1 MSEVDTADSGDGR
14 ETRDSAVESGASKS
28 LPPEPPAAEPDT
40 SESAESAPAE
50 RSSKAGHAVRETAL
64 LIVIALALSVVV
76 RAFLVQA
83 FFIPSPSMVPT
94 LQTDDRILVSK
105 ITTQFGGVDRGQI
118 VVFKDPGGWL
128 TPVPDTSTGVGRLL
142 KDAFTFVGLLPSDT
156 GDDLVKR
163 VIGVGGDRVQCC
175 DDQGRIMVNGVALD
189 EPYTEG
195 PPGAAF
201 GGCRQTFDVMVPE
214 DNLWVMGDNRAV
226 SEDSRCH
233 ADLPTEGFVPE
244 DAVIGRAFIIVWPF
258 SRIGLLRVPDTF
270 DQPGLKD

>member
-1 MSEVDTADSGDGR
+1 MTDVDTADSGDGR
-14 ETRDSAVESGASKS
+14 DARDPASS
-28 LPPEPPAAEPDT
+28 EPEASHAKRT
-40 SESAESAPAE
+40 
-50 RSSKAGHAVRETAL
+50 SKASQALRETAL
-64 LIVIALALSVVV
+64 LVVIALALSVVV

-94 LQTDDRILVSK
+94 LQEDDRILVSK
-105 ITTQFGGVDRGQI
+105 ITTRLAGVDRGQI

-128 TPVPDTSTGVGRLL
+128 TPVPDTATGFGKLL

-175 DDQGRIMVNGVALD
+175 DDQGRVVVNGVSLD
-189 EPYTEG
+189 EPYTNG
-195 PPGAAF
+195 APGVAF
-201 GGCRQTFDVMVPE
+201 GGCRQTFDVVVPE
-214 DNLWVMGDNRAV
+214 DHLWVMGDNRAV

-244 DAVIGRAFIIVWPF
+244 DAVIGRAFVIVWPL
-258 SRIGLLRVPDTF
+258 SRVGLLRVPDTF
-270 DQPGLKD
+270 DQPGLDA